1 MKTRSL
7 VTVGMFAA
15 IICVFAPFTVPVGP
29 IPISLATF
37 AIYLAAA
44 VLGGKKGTA
53 AVAVYILIGSVGIPV
68 FSGFGAG
75 IGKILGVT
83 GGYIVGYIPC
93 AYVAGTIID
102 RFQDKRI
109 YYPIALILGTAVLY
123 IFGTVWFMFQTGNS
137 LYDSLI
143 ACVIPFLIGDAVKI
157 AVASAVSIKL
167 RSYVYREIA

>member
-7 VTVGMFAA
+7 VLVGLFAA
-15 IICVFAPFTVPVGP
+15 IICIFAPFTVPVGP

-44 VLGGKKGTA
+44 VIGGKKGTA
-53 AVAVYILIGSVGIPV
+53 AVAVYI
-68 FSGFGAG
+68 
-75 IGKILGVT
+75 T
-83 GGYIVGYIPC
+83 C

-102 RFQDKRI
+102 RFQDKKI
-109 YYPIALILGTAVLY
+109 AYPIALILGTAVLY
-123 IFGTVWFMFQTGNS
+123 VFGTAWFMFQTGNS

-157 AVASAVSIKL
+157 AVDSVVSIKL
-167 RSYVYREIA
+167 RSYAYREIA